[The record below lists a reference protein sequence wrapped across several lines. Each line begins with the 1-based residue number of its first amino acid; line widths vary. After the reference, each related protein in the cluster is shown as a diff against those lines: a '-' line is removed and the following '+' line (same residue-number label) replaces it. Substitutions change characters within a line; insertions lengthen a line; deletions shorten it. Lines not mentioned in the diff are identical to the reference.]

1 MKFYV
6 NESLNNVLTEKE
18 YLEVVE
24 RESKELDIPTE
35 KLIENESDYKFYNVD
50 LEDFEGYLLTLDNLI
65 QAELNTNQSIFD
77 GETRDYIEDG
87 SYSYK
92 LCDNWDLDVR
102 FEVIEDSEKIDDI
115 IVKVIGMELI

>member
-6 NESLNNVLTEKE
+6 NETLNNVLTEKE

-24 RESKELDIPTE
+24 RESKELNVPVE
-35 KLIENESDYKFYNVD
+35 KLIENESDFKFYNVD

-65 QAELNTNQSIFD
+65 QGELNTNQSIFD
-77 GETRDYIEDG
+77 GETRDYIESG

-92 LCDNWDLDVR
+92 ICDNWDLDVR
-102 FEVIEDSEKIDDI
+102 FEVIEDSEEVDDI
-115 IVKVIGMELI
+115 VVRVAGIELL